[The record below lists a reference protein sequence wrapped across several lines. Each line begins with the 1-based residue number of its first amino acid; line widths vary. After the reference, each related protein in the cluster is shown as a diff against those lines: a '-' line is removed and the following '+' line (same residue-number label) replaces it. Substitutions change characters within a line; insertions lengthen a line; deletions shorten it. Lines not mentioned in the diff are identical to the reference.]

1 MSATVKVFVTAFVMN
16 LSNGGVVST
25 PVVQYNSS
33 SGSLLTSL
41 PICVP
46 FSICR
51 FALVTFT
58 FPEMAFPGVA
68 FLEVTTFPFP
78 VMLPLSN
85 SIAEPPSA

>member
-68 FLEVTTFPFP
+68 FLEVREVAPEGK
-78 VMLPLSN
+78 LRKL
-85 SIAEPPSA
+85 